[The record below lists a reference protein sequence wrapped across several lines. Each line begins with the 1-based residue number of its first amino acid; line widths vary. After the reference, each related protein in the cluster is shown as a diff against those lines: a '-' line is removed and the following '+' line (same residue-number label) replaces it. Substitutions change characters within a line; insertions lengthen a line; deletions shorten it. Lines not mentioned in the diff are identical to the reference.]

1 MEYETKQEFLE
12 PGGSHFLE
20 QLWQD
25 IRYTLRVLR
34 KNPGFTAIAILTLA
48 LGIGANTA
56 IFSVVNAVLIQP
68 LPFTEPDR
76 LVRIFETND
85 KLHLSQ
91 FSSSVLN
98 YLSWKEQV
106 PRSFDQMG
114 IIGFVS
120 LNLTGTGEPEQF
132 NATSISPS
140 LLPILGIHPIAG
152 RNFRDDEDQPGSPP
166 VVMLSEGLWKRRFG
180 GDQALLGKTITLN
193 GIQYTVVGIT
203 PAALSVLTT
212 SDINVPLT
220 IDPGKEARLNHV
232 TVAVARLKRGVTLP
246 QAQSEMTAIARRVA
260 QQFPEIKDWGVLL
273 TPFPQWIIAAQLRTA
288 LLVLL
293 SAVVFVLLIAC
304 ANMANLLLAR
314 AAGRHQEIAVRLA
327 LGAGRQRLIRQLLT
341 ESALLSL
348 LGGAVGILASVWVV
362 RSMGASLPAGLLPI
376 SNVSVDSTVI
386 VFALAISLCTGLL
399 FGLAP
404 ALQTASSDLNSILK
418 QGGRTGT
425 GGARPALRRALIAS
439 EVALATVLLVG
450 AGLLMQ
456 SLFHLRAAPLGYQPD
471 RLLTFQLAP
480 PAARYQGVPKTW
492 LFYKSLIDSLQS
504 LPGVRGAAVSSG
516 LPLAGGSY
524 TTTPMAPIGKSILPA
539 GNSIPID
546 WRLVSPAYF
555 QTMQIPLL
563 RGRLFDEHDDTNSA
577 PVMVVSKKTAD
588 SLWGADD
595 PLGRVLSVVAS
606 GRQFTV
612 IGVVGDVR
620 NTSLNQDPTPATY
633 MSAAFRQ
640 LPLMDVV
647 VRTDADPNAVLAS
660 VRQRVHEIDAELPM
674 ANVRTMTDWI
684 ANNAAQPRLN
694 STLLEIF
701 SLVALVI
708 AAIGI
713 YGVLSYSVNQRTRE
727 IGVRM
732 ALGSQRS
739 DVVKLVAR
747 EGLIIAL
754 AGISAGLLG
763 AFAISR
769 VMASLL
775 YGISANDVTTFAAVA
790 AMLLVVAAA
799 ACYVPALRA
808 TRIDP
813 IVALR
818 YE

>member
-1 MEYETKQEFLE
+1 
-12 PGGSHFLE
+12 
-20 QLWQD
+20 
-25 IRYTLRVLR
+25 
-34 KNPGFTAIAILTLA
+34 
-48 LGIGANTA
+48 
-56 IFSVVNAVLIQP
+56 
-68 LPFTEPDR
+68 
-76 LVRIFETND
+76 
-85 KLHLSQ
+85 
-91 FSSSVLN
+91 
-98 YLSWKEQV
+98 
-106 PRSFDQMG
+106 
-114 IIGFVS
+114 
-120 LNLTGTGEPEQF
+120 
-132 NATSISPS
+132 
-140 LLPILGIHPIAG
+140 
-152 RNFRDDEDQPGSPP
+152 
-166 VVMLSEGLWKRRFG
+166 
-180 GDQALLGKTITLN
+180 
-193 GIQYTVVGIT
+193 
-203 PAALSVLTT
+203 
-212 SDINVPLT
+212 
-220 IDPGKEARLNHV
+220 
-232 TVAVARLKRGVTLP
+232 
-246 QAQSEMTAIARRVA
+246 
-260 QQFPEIKDWGVLL
+260 
-273 TPFPQWIIAAQLRTA
+273 
-288 LLVLL
+288 
-293 SAVVFVLLIAC
+293 
-304 ANMANLLLAR
+304 
-314 AAGRHQEIAVRLA
+314 
-327 LGAGRQRLIRQLLT
+327 
-341 ESALLSL
+341 
-348 LGGAVGILASVWVV
+348 
-362 RSMGASLPAGLLPI
+362 
-376 SNVSVDSTVI
+376 
-386 VFALAISLCTGLL
+386 
-399 FGLAP
+399 
-404 ALQTASSDLNSILK
+404 
-418 QGGRTGT
+418 
-425 GGARPALRRALIAS
+425 
-439 EVALATVLLVG
+439 
-450 AGLLMQ
+450 
-456 SLFHLRAAPLGYQPD
+456 
-471 RLLTFQLAP
+471 
-480 PAARYQGVPKTW
+480 
-492 LFYKSLIDSLQS
+492 
-504 LPGVRGAAVSSG
+504 
-516 LPLAGGSY
+516 
-524 TTTPMAPIGKSILPA
+524 MAPIGKSILPA

-546 WRLVSPAYF
+546 WRLVSPGYF

-577 PVMVVSKKTAD
+577 PVIVVSKKTAD

-595 PLGRVLSVVAS
+595 PLGRVLRVVAS

-739 DVVKLVAR
+739 DVVKLIAR

-754 AGISAGLLG
+754 AGIGAGLLA
-763 AFAISR
+763 AFAVSR

-775 YGISANDVTTFAAVA
+775 YGISANDITTFAAVA

>member
-1 MEYETKQEFLE
+1 
-12 PGGSHFLE
+12 
-20 QLWQD
+20 
-25 IRYTLRVLR
+25 
-34 KNPGFTAIAILTLA
+34 
-48 LGIGANTA
+48 
-56 IFSVVNAVLIQP
+56 
-68 LPFTEPDR
+68 
-76 LVRIFETND
+76 
-85 KLHLSQ
+85 
-91 FSSSVLN
+91 
-98 YLSWKEQV
+98 
-106 PRSFDQMG
+106 
-114 IIGFVS
+114 
-120 LNLTGTGEPEQF
+120 
-132 NATSISPS
+132 
-140 LLPILGIHPIAG
+140 
-152 RNFRDDEDQPGSPP
+152 
-166 VVMLSEGLWKRRFG
+166 
-180 GDQALLGKTITLN
+180 
-193 GIQYTVVGIT
+193 
-203 PAALSVLTT
+203 
-212 SDINVPLT
+212 
-220 IDPGKEARLNHV
+220 
-232 TVAVARLKRGVTLP
+232 
-246 QAQSEMTAIARRVA
+246 
-260 QQFPEIKDWGVLL
+260 
-273 TPFPQWIIAAQLRTA
+273 
-288 LLVLL
+288 
-293 SAVVFVLLIAC
+293 
-304 ANMANLLLAR
+304 
-314 AAGRHQEIAVRLA
+314 
-327 LGAGRQRLIRQLLT
+327 
-341 ESALLSL
+341 
-348 LGGAVGILASVWVV
+348 
-362 RSMGASLPAGLLPI
+362 
-376 SNVSVDSTVI
+376 
-386 VFALAISLCTGLL
+386 
-399 FGLAP
+399 
-404 ALQTASSDLNSILK
+404 
-418 QGGRTGT
+418 
-425 GGARPALRRALIAS
+425 
-439 EVALATVLLVG
+439 
-450 AGLLMQ
+450 MQ
-456 SLFHLRAAPLGYQPD
+456 SLFHLRSAPLGYQPD
-471 RLLTFQLAP
+471 RLLTFQLSP

-546 WRLVSPAYF
+546 WRLVSPGYF

-577 PVMVVSKKTAD
+577 PVIVVSKKTAD

-595 PLGRVLSVVAS
+595 PLGRVLRVVAS

-647 VRTDADPNAVLAS
+647 VRTDAEPNAVLAS
-660 VRQRVHEIDAELPM
+660 VRQRVHDIDAELPM

-701 SLVALVI
+701 SLVALII

-739 DVVKLVAR
+739 DVVKLIAR

-754 AGISAGLLG
+754 AGIGAGLLA
-763 AFAISR
+763 AFAVSR

-775 YGISANDVTTFAAVA
+775 YGISANDITTFAAVA
-790 AMLLVVAAA
+790 AMLLAVAAA